1 MSLPGSDYI
10 KPDYIMY
17 SHITKCNGCNISFNH
32 NKLTNVLLILSLSDG
47 WKISFSIEQ
56 HLNLAKKISLKLVI
70 NKQINVTI
78 KIFIMFYLYTE
89 ISANTVQQMINY
101 FCIKTKFSITQG
113 KNCELSYV
121 PVVCDT

>member
-17 SHITKCNGCNISFNH
+17 SHITKCNCCNILFNQ
-32 NKLTNVLLILSLSDG
+32 NKLTNVLLILSFSDS
-47 WKISFSIEQ
+47 WKISFGIAQ

-78 KIFIMFYLYTE
+78 EIFIVLP
-89 ISANTVQQMINY
+89 IH
-101 FCIKTKFSITQG
+101 
-113 KNCELSYV
+113 
-121 PVVCDT
+121 